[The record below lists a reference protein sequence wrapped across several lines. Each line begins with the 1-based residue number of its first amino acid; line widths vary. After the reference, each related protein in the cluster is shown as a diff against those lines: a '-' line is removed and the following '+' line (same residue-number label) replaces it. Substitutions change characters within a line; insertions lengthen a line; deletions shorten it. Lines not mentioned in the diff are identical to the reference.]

1 MLNHFLSLCFEQKK
15 QIGNF
20 ARNKSIIAKGS
31 NGANYRRF
39 SSADTEALKRLAAI
53 DSLLEAVPSDQ
64 QLSKIESLVDEL
76 SLKLREIEEQNGLED
91 SVFDIGPSEDNA
103 LCNSKLEST
112 EKVIENIS
120 FVAVI
125 TRKMSKFISKND
137 R

>member
-1 MLNHFLSLCFEQKK
+1 M
-15 QIGNF
+15 
-20 ARNKSIIAKGS
+20 IAKSG

-91 SVFDIGPSEDNA
+91 SVFEIGQSEDNS
-103 LCNSKLEST
+103 LCNSKLEPTDKVRNST
-112 EKVIENIS
+112 LFDSSN
-120 FVAVI
+120 
-125 TRKMSKFISKND
+125 
-137 R
+137 